1 MAFRL
6 SPQADTDLLDLWAFV
21 AGEAGEERAD
31 ALVDAITDACWML
44 SHYPKVGR
52 LRPEFGPELR
62 SFPAAGCVI
71 YYRAEDDVLIA
82 RILHGRRDQTAAWDG
97 AE

>member
-6 SPQADTDLLDLWAFV
+6 SSQADADLLDLWAFV

-31 ALVDAITDACWML
+31 AVVDAITDACWML

-52 LRPEFGPELR
+52 LRPEFGPDLR
-62 SFPAAGCVI
+62 SFPTAGCVI
-71 YYRAEDDVLIA
+71 YYRPGQVVLIA
-82 RILHGRRDQTAAWDG
+82 RILHGRRDQAAAWTG
-97 AE
+97 QE